1 MKNVEHDKSI
11 EKSEQIEKDGDID
24 MACGE
29 TNGFLTMSLKEAKKT
44 QWYYQKS
51 GIEAADIYVSCL
63 YNSEDINHIFLFNH
77 CCSFYPKDSKSF
89 HLSFRS

>member
-1 MKNVEHDKSI
+1 MKNAENDKSV

-29 TNGFLTMSLKEAKKT
+29 TNGFLTMSLEKAKKT
-44 QWYYQKS
+44 QWHYQKS
-51 GIEAADIYVSCL
+51 GIEAGDIYVSSL

-77 CCSFYPKDSKSF
+77 CCSFYPKNSESF